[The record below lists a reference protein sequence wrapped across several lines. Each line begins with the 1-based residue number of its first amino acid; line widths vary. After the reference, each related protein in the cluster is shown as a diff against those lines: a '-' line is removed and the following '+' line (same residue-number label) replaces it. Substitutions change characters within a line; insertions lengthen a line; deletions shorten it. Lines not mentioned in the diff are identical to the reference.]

1 MESKCDTMLVIGNG
15 FDLSLGLKTSYGDFM
30 SNIRYYV
37 VDTPFNHKI
46 ISYLIE
52 KVQKENWIDIENE
65 LKNYANICGYDEVF
79 YKFKNDYKL
88 LCSLLSRY
96 LSDVIEESKDK
107 ELKANPKL
115 INALNQTESNGLFI
129 LNFNYTDTVHTLF
142 DNEPTFPVIKHHIH
156 GSLVDGKDIVF
167 GVEDGYKLKQEHSF
181 LYKSH
186 NRVLNVNHLNE
197 RFEDAKHILFY
208 GYSLGQTDHSYFE
221 DFFRE
226 QSTKGCER
234 KKFDFFY
241 YDEAAY
247 DDLFWQLRKLT
258 NNRMVQFKTFNEVN
272 FIKVKE

>member
-15 FDLSLGLKTSYGDFM
+15 FDLSLGLKTSYGDF
-30 SNIRYYV
+30 
-37 VDTPFNHKI
+37 
-46 ISYLIE
+46 ISYLKKHFARNFDSKILDYLFKRKQE
-52 KVQKENWIDIENE
+52 RNWIDIENE
-65 LKNYANICGYDEVF
+65 LKKYEYYSRSYGYPYSLKD
-79 YKFKNDYKL
+79 DYKYLCL
-88 LCSLLSRY
+88 LLFVY
-96 LSDVIEESKDK
+96 LADLIDGSKDK
-107 ELKANPKL
+107 ALNANPQL
-115 INALNQTESNGLFI
+115 ISALNQTESNGLFI
-129 LNFNYTDTVHTLF
+129 LNFNYTDTVYALF

-156 GSLVDGKDIVF
+156 GSLKDCDNIVF

>member
-30 SNIRYYV
+30 SNIGDYV
-37 VDTPFNHKI
+37 YSKFNYKI
-46 ISYLIE
+46 IRYLIE

-65 LKNYANICGYDEVF
+65 LKNYANICGYDDV
-79 YKFKNDYKL
+79 YYIFKNDYKL
-88 LCSLLSRY
+88 LCSLLCSY

-156 GSLVDGKDIVF
+156 GSLADGKDIVF
-167 GVEDGYKLKQEHSF
+167 GVEDGYKLKKEHSF

-226 QSTKGCER
+226 QSIKGCER

-241 YDEAAY
+241 YDETAY
-247 DDLFWQLRKLT
+247 DDLFWQLRTLT
-258 NNRMVQFKTFNEVN
+258 NNRIAQFRQFNDVN

>member
-156 GSLVDGKDIVF
+156 GSLVDGLDIVF
-167 GVEDGYKLKQEHSF
+167 VVEDGYKLKQEHSF

-247 DDLFWQLRKLT
+247 DDLFWQLRTLT

>member
-30 SNIRYYV
+30 SNIGDYV
-37 VDTPFNHKI
+37 YSKFNYKI
-46 ISYLIE
+46 IRYLIE

-65 LKNYANICGYDEVF
+65 LKNYANICGYDDV
-79 YKFKNDYKL
+79 YYIFKNDYKL
-88 LCSLLSRY
+88 LCSLLCSY

-156 GSLVDGKDIVF
+156 GSLADGKDIVF
-167 GVEDGYKLKQEHSF
+167 GVEDGYKLKKEHSF

-226 QSTKGCER
+226 QSIKGCER

-241 YDEAAY
+241 YDETAY
-247 DDLFWQLRKLT
+247 DDLFWQLRTLT
-258 NNRMVQFKTFNEVN
+258 NNRMAQFKTFNEVN

>member
-1 MESKCDTMLVIGNG
+1 M
-15 FDLSLGLKTSYGDFM
+15 
-30 SNIRYYV
+30 
-37 VDTPFNHKI
+37 
-46 ISYLIE
+46 
-52 KVQKENWIDIENE
+52 
-65 LKNYANICGYDEVF
+65 
-79 YKFKNDYKL
+79 
-88 LCSLLSRY
+88 
-96 LSDVIEESKDK
+96 
-107 ELKANPKL
+107 
-115 INALNQTESNGLFI
+115 
-129 LNFNYTDTVHTLF
+129 
-142 DNEPTFPVIKHHIH
+142 
-156 GSLVDGKDIVF
+156 
-167 GVEDGYKLKQEHSF
+167 
-181 LYKSH
+181 
-186 NRVLNVNHLNE
+186 NE